1 MHESR
6 ARGHAIRH
14 DVRDAAGGWP
24 SAGHPREPSSQLSC
38 VDGSSCAHR
47 DSKGARD
54 FVRSV
59 VRERSDPMH
68 PMTTHGRRYST
79 GAGDERSRVTRY
91 RHRSAAW

>member
-1 MHESR
+1 MQESR

-47 DSKGARD
+47 DSKGGAR
-54 FVRSV
+54 FCSI
-59 VRERSDPMH
+59 
-68 PMTTHGRRYST
+68 GR
-79 GAGDERSRVTRY
+79 A
-91 RHRSAAW
+91 